1 MAYYRNKRAGS
12 LLREEISLMIQRE
25 IKDPRITGF
34 ITITGVEVTKDL
46 RVATVHVSILGD
58 EKSCKNT
65 LQGLRSATGYM
76 KKRLGKILSF
86 KYIPEIRFEEDN
98 SLLEGSKIYQ
108 QISDLEEK
116 GDPGSTHDGDAEE

>member
-58 EKSCKNT
+58 EKSCKST

>member
-58 EKSCKNT
+58 EKSCKST
-65 LQGLRSATGYM
+65 LLGLRSATGYM

-98 SLLEGSKIYQ
+98 SLQEGSKIYQ
-108 QISDLEEK
+108 QISDLEGK
-116 GDPGSTHDGDAEE
+116 NDPGLTHDENTE